1 MASSGLKLMGSFSS
15 SLLVSYGSR
24 GVSSTWWWNS
34 RGPKPKV
41 PVPEPLKE
49 SKAPH
54 LFSPFFASMDSGS
67 TVGTGGSMDP
77 LLVGLVV
84 AVAEGLVG
92 VRV

>member
-1 MASSGLKLMGSFSS
+1 MGSFSIN
-15 SLLVSYGSR
+15 LLVSYGSR

-54 LFSPFFASMDSGS
+54 LFSPFLTSMDSGS
-67 TVGTGGSMDP
+67 TVGTGGSMGPSLLAVAVDV
-77 LLVGLVV
+77 LLVLVLLGLT
-84 AVAEGLVG
+84 
-92 VRV
+92 RV